1 MIIKNE
7 AQLKALILSKSQAAI
22 KAAEERVYTVIKKT
36 LVQYYGEFQPDEYI
50 RTLQLLHSL
59 VKTQVISTGNGFEAR
74 VYFDADML
82 NYQTGEIA
90 TQHGTGWA
98 TWGADEVL
106 DTAMNGSHGGYV
118 DGTAVW
124 GTSMAV
130 LGDICNLI
138 AQELVKQGIPVVKG

>member
-1 MIIKNE
+1 MIISNE
-7 AQLKALILSKSQAAI
+7 AQLRALILRSSQAAI
-22 KAAEERVYTVIKKT
+22 KAAEERIYAVIKKT
-36 LVQYYGEFQPDEYI
+36 LVQYYSEFEPDEYI

-59 VKTQVISTGNGFEAR
+59 VKTQVISTGNGFEAK

-82 NYQTGEIA
+82 NYQKGVIP
-90 TQHGTGWA
+90 TQHGTGYA

-106 DTAMNGSHGGYV
+106 DTAMNGSHGGYIS
-118 DGTAVW
+118 GTAVW

-138 AQELVKQGIPVVKG
+138 VQELIKQGIPVVKG